1 MGVSKRITKARESL
15 ARNMRT
21 RRTELKL
28 SQERLAELSDL
39 HRTYISSVERCQRNI
54 GIDGIERIAKAL
66 RVSVSDLLRD
76 R

>member
-1 MGVSKRITKARESL
+1 MGVSKRVTKARETL
-15 ARNMRT
+15 ARNMRE
-21 RRTELKL
+21 RRATLKL

-66 RVSVSDLLRD
+66 RLPVAELLRD